1 MSKFIVDEVG
11 PSGLACV
18 FEDDGETGYLY
29 LYDPNGRG
37 VLQDLQIYNRSNELN
52 VAEDNVEV
60 VWSSDGSKCGVLIWN
75 EMRGIIDLKRSGKAS
90 AKLESRDSPPI
101 TDAEWLKGVRE

>member
-1 MSKFIVDEVG
+1 MSDFILDKVG

-37 VLQDLQIYNRSNELN
+37 VLEDLQIYNRAGELKVNEKD
-52 VAEDNVEV
+52 VQV
-60 VWSSDGSKCGVLIWN
+60 VWSTDGSKCGVRIWN
-75 EMRGIIDLKRSGKAS
+75 GMRGIIHIRRKEKGR

-101 TDAEWLKGVRE
+101 TDPEWLAGF

>member
-1 MSKFIVDEVG
+1 MSDFIIDEIG
-11 PSGLACV
+11 PDGLACV
-18 FEDDGETGYLY
+18 FEDDSETGYLY

-37 VLQDLQIYNRSNELN
+37 VLEDLQIYNRASELN
-52 VAEDNVEV
+52 VAEGDVEV

-75 EMRGIIDLKRSGKAS
+75 AMRGIIDVKRNEKAR

-101 TDAEWLKGVRE
+101 TDPEWLKGF